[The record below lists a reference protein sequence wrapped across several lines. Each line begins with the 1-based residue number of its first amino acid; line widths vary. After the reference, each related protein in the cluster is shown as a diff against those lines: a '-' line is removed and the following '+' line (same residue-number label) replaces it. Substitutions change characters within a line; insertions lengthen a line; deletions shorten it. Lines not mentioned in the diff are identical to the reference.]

1 MGKNLNDN
9 KLSIGNYISI
19 FYRLGTSHLLQN
31 YSEYNIGY
39 GQYQFLLNL
48 YIQDGLTKEQ
58 LTKRVVVDK
67 ATTSRSIQKL
77 LDNGYVT
84 VIVDE
89 HDKRVHHI
97 YLTQKAKDIQAEI
110 MSIAQT
116 WEDKLVN
123 CLDDTDKQ
131 KLSEIFQKIAE
142 SNEWI

>member
-97 YLTQKAKDIQAEI
+97 
-110 MSIAQT
+110 
-116 WEDKLVN
+116 
-123 CLDDTDKQ
+123 
-131 KLSEIFQKIAE
+131 
-142 SNEWI
+142 